1 MSFVVNF
8 PFCID
13 TSAHRG
19 DANSMENTPPP
30 IPEPSNQPPA
40 IPPSPSADNSLAVI
54 MHLLGFAGFVFPF
67 GNILGPLILWLV
79 KRNDSTYLDRV
90 GKEVLNFQISYAIYG
105 MVAGALCFVLI
116 GFIILPILGLLWI
129 IFMIIA
135 AVKTSNG
142 EEYKYPF
149 TIRLLQ

>member
-1 MSFVVNF
+1 
-8 PFCID
+8 
-13 TSAHRG
+13 
-19 DANSMENTPPP
+19 
-30 IPEPSNQPPA
+30 
-40 IPPSPSADNSLAVI
+40 

-79 KRNDSTYLDRV
+79 KRNDSAYLDRV